1 MPVWAEFVAMFPE
14 IDVHLDL
21 VDLQV
26 PSSLPKAAEASAL
39 RSHLERRSYTKF
51 Y

>member
-26 PSSLPKAAEASAL
+26 PSSLPKAADAL